1 MNNFTD
7 KLNFIL
13 TFIIIIFFFIGFAR
27 FITQVNYP
35 TGESNKFNL
44 HFNGLSKLITER
56 TQNISSKNICKKIK
70 NKIIFRHDLR
80 ISFEKFRINLINLIN
95 KVMGGNSLSTS
106 FSLML
111 GSLIISSF
119 FISILSVE
127 KNLYKLIIKS
137 KKNFILLLSIF
148 FLILAYYSIRP
159 ASELRFSF
167 FEMFF
172 ISLSLYSSYKK
183 KYLIFLLTI
192 IFSTLNR
199 ESSIII
205 ASVWIIINGINF
217 KANKIYFDK
226 REIIV
231 GFVYILISIIA
242 LISLNFKIFSCGL
255 NVVDFLTAGLE
266 GNSNNSPS
274 LLSNIQSLF
283 SNYIL
288 IIFLLYYL
296 YVGSQKQMKLIL
308 IVMLYNIIFI
318 FFTPMWHGILRIMFA
333 PIFVLYAYEFLNNNK
348 NKQKLT

>member
-70 NKIIFRHDLR
+70 NKIISRHDLR

-148 FLILAYYSIRP
+148 F
-159 ASELRFSF
+159 FN
-167 FEMFF
+167 
-172 ISLSLYSSYKK
+172 ISL
-183 KYLIFLLTI
+183 
-192 IFSTLNR
+192 
-199 ESSIII
+199 
-205 ASVWIIINGINF
+205 
-217 KANKIYFDK
+217 
-226 REIIV
+226 
-231 GFVYILISIIA
+231 
-242 LISLNFKIFSCGL
+242 
-255 NVVDFLTAGLE
+255 
-266 GNSNNSPS
+266 
-274 LLSNIQSLF
+274 
-283 SNYIL
+283 
-288 IIFLLYYL
+288 LLY
-296 YVGSQKQMKLIL
+296 
-308 IVMLYNIIFI
+308 
-318 FFTPMWHGILRIMFA
+318 
-333 PIFVLYAYEFLNNNK
+333 
-348 NKQKLT
+348 